1 MGSLRLGGE
10 SYGERWWVVA
20 WVQRLGGVSAAV
32 RQGSVSL
39 AASTEQGG
47 ISEKMEKEFR
57 IRNSAGVLTLKAQ
70 RELSLRDVFH
80 GRGDDRLPAMKRP
93 RLELHK
99 SEHVGGWIVTL
110 SDRDCEGTM
119 YVLEF
124 SDFGDGVKA
133 YLGEYDVEVP
143 DKSYVTME
151 EWKKG

>member
-1 MGSLRLGGE
+1 
-10 SYGERWWVVA
+10 
-20 WVQRLGGVSAAV
+20 
-32 RQGSVSL
+32 
-39 AASTEQGG
+39 
-47 ISEKMEKEFR
+47 MEKEFK
-57 IRNSAGVLTLKAQ
+57 IRNSAGVLTLRAQ
-70 RELSLRDVFH
+70 RELSLRDVFYCL
-80 GRGDDRLPAMKRP
+80 GDDKLPEMKRP

-99 SEHVGGWIVTL
+99 NEHFSGWIVTL

-151 EWKKG
+151 PWREG

>member
-1 MGSLRLGGE
+1 M
-10 SYGERWWVVA
+10 
-20 WVQRLGGVSAAV
+20 
-32 RQGSVSL
+32 SL

-47 ISEKMEKEFR
+47 ISEKMEAKEFK
-57 IRNSAGVLTLKAQ
+57 IRNSAGVLTVRAE

-80 GRGDDRLPAMKRP
+80 CMGDDKLPEMKRP

-99 SEHVGGWIVTL
+99 GEHYNDWLVTL

-143 DKSYVTME
+143 DRSYVTTE
-151 EWKKG
+151 EWKK